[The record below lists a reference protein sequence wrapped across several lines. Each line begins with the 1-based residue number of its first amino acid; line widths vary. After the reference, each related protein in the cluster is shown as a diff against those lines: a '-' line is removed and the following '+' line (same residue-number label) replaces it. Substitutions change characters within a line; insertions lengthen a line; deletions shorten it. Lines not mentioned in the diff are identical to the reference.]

1 MADSLD
7 YQQAVHRLQS
17 CEKTKEVIREELL
30 LGENGKKAVKKLNP
44 NRVTVKYLEP
54 AVVEL
59 QRATRQMEEV
69 LEEYGDPGDNL
80 LGDWYWSGADDLKRL
95 RARANF
101 YMQAIEYARANLD
114 DAAQREYL
122 YETVFV
128 PLFFGGRHKDV
139 ADLESPWIYTLS
151 DFCEP
156 GRIYKN
162 YVYAV
167 EVNDASTGMGN
178 FLGDIWG
185 TISDYFE
192 WAGDA
197 AERLYRGGEKIVEG
211 VGDVARAVSKHALP
225 IGLVVAGI
233 GIGTYVWSKRKRA
246 A

>member
-1 MADSLD
+1 MTTALD
-7 YQQAVHRLQS
+7 YKQAVHRLQS
-17 CEKTKEVIREELL
+17 CEKTKEVFREELL
-30 LGENGKKAVKKLNP
+30 LGENGKKAVQNLNP
-44 NRVTVKYLEP
+44 NRVTAKHLEP

-69 LEEYGDPGDNL
+69 LDEYGDPGDNL
-80 LGDWYWSGADDLKRL
+80 LGDWYWSGVDDLKRL

-101 YMQAIEYARANLD
+101 YMEAIEYARANLD
-114 DAAQREYL
+114 AEGQREYL

-139 ADLESPWIYTLS
+139 SDLNSPWIYTLS

-162 YVYAV
+162 YVYAIQ
-167 EVNDASTGMGN
+167 VNEASTGMGV
-178 FLGDIWG
+178 FIDDLWG

-192 WAGDA
+192 WAGEA
-197 AERLYRGGEKIVEG
+197 AQQLYRGGEKIAEG
-211 VGDVARAVSKHALP
+211 VGAVVKTVSKNALP
-225 IGLVVAGI
+225 IGLGVAALGI
-233 GIGTYVWSKRKRA
+233 GMYAWSKRKRA